1 MFVGGKLMSFSG
13 VLLSVFEAILVG
25 FTLWALFHEDF
36 FVCLED
42 KIIARLR
49 RKGFQVIKG
58 SKSAER
64 IYFENN

>member
-49 RKGFQVIKG
+49 RRGFKVIKG